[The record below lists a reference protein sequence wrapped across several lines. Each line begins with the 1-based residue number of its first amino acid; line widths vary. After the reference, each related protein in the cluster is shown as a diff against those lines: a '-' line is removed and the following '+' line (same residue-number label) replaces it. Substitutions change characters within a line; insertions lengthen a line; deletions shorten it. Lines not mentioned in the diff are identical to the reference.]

1 MSLPPS
7 KQFIQDMPPVGGFVR
22 PPGFPAEAF
31 RKRSPA
37 RGPGGALMLAGAAG
51 LTLWGMLRFLGDVE
65 ERKCVPGGPAPRSFF
80 PPPPPFLADPWA
92 PNAPPRPPSSL
103 SHTPTRTSTPA
114 CQLP

>member
-1 MSLPPS
+1 MSLPPPS
-7 KQFIQDMPPVGGFVR
+7 RFIQDMPPVGGFVR

-65 ERKCVPGGPAPRSFF
+65 ERKCVRRVQRGGRSVCSAVPCPLPAALH
-80 PPPPPFLADPWA
+80 PPW
-92 PNAPPRPPSSL
+92 RPP
-103 SHTPTRTSTPA
+103 
-114 CQLP
+114 